1 MKMFHKN
8 LRNIREDC
16 NLTQKQ
22 LAKQLGIPVTTYRN
36 YENTY
41 REPSFEILAKICDV
55 LHVSADELL
64 GIKNDYSRY
73 TNLFAK
79 IKGLGESD
87 LQTLN
92 TFVSFLLST
101 K

>member
-1 MKMFHKN
+1 MFHKN

-22 LAKQLGIPVTTYRN
+22 MAKQLGIPVTTYRN

-41 REPSFEILAKICDV
+41 REPSFEILTKICEI
-55 LHVSADELL
+55 LHISADELL
-64 GIKNDYSRY
+64 GIKSDNAKY
-73 TNLFAK
+73 TNLFTK
-79 IKGLGESD
+79 IKGLNESN

-92 TFVSFLLST
+92 MFVNFLIST

>member
-1 MKMFHKN
+1 MFHKN

-22 LAKQLGIPVTTYRN
+22 MAKQLGIPVTTYRN

-41 REPSFEILAKICDV
+41 REPSFEILAKICEI
-55 LHVSADELL
+55 LHISADELL
-64 GIKNDYSRY
+64 GIKSDNAKY
-73 TNLFAK
+73 TNLFTK
-79 IKGLGESD
+79 IKGLNESE

-92 TFVSFLLST
+92 TFVNFLIST
-101 K
+101 R